1 MKFGSGKTAS
11 GKMSRKKFAVG
22 FKRSGKW
29 GESNF
34 EEANVTPGVTGVG
47 LVQGFRLLLLVN
59 VID

>member
-11 GKMSRKKFAVG
+11 GKLSPKKFAVG
-22 FKRSGKW
+22 FKRSVKW

-34 EEANVTPGVTGVG
+34 EEANVTPPPGYLGEVSSI
-47 LVQGFRLLLLVN
+47 LLVN